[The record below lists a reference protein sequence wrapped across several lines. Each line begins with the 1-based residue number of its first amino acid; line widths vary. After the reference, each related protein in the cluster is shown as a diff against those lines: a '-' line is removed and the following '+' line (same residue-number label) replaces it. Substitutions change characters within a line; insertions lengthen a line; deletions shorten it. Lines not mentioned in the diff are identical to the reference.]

1 MHSVQI
7 ERQPRTGGTL
17 KLHFDRL
24 SRSSEE
30 VPRDQNE
37 SGLSGK
43 KKVVSQGT
51 WKTKGRRG
59 NQEDSFGKLALS
71 FLRRTELCC

>member
-1 MHSVQI
+1 MHSGQI

-24 SRSSEE
+24 SKSNED
-30 VPRDQNE
+30 VPMDQNA
-37 SGLSGK
+37 SDSSGK

-71 FLRRTELCC
+71 FLRRTD